1 MTEPLFDSFGRKH
14 DYLRVSLTER
24 CNLRCRY
31 CMPEEGI
38 ELSPR
43 DHICTRQELLRLIDE
58 FIRLGVRKVRLTG
71 GEPLV
76 RKDAGEIIDALAER
90 PVSLAMTTNAVLV
103 DRHLERMK
111 KAGLTNLN
119 VSLDSLDADRF
130 MMITRRTHF
139 DKVMN
144 NIDLLIREDFNLK
157 INCVVIRGMN
167 EVEIPEF
174 VEWTRDL
181 PISVRFIE
189 FMPFDGNR
197 WQTEKMVPYAEI
209 MDHIREHYSF
219 EKLDDGPHD
228 TTKHYRVPG
237 YKGTFGVISSM
248 TEHFCGSCNRIRLM
262 ANGAIKNCLFSES
275 ETDLLPALRNG
286 DEVEPIIRDA
296 IMNKKAKHAGMSNL
310 ATQHNRTMTT
320 IGG

>member
-1 MTEPLFDSFGRKH
+1 MAEPLFDTYGRKH

-43 DHICTRQELLRLIDE
+43 KHICTREELLWLIDE
-58 FIRLGVRKVRLTG
+58 FIRLGVKKIRLTG

-90 PVSLAMTTNAVLV
+90 PVSLAMTTNAVLI
-103 DRHLERMK
+103 DRHIERLK
-111 KAGLTNLN
+111 RAGLTNLN
-119 VSLDSLDADRF
+119 VSLDALDADRF
-130 MMITRRTHF
+130 LMMTRRTNF
-139 DKVMN
+139 DKVMS
-144 NIDLLIREDFNLK
+144 NIDLLIREGFNLK

-167 EVEIPEF
+167 EAEIPGF
-174 VEWTRDL
+174 VEWTRNQ

-197 WQTEKMVPYAEI
+197 WQTEKMVSYAEI
-209 MDHIREHYSF
+209 MDHIREYFSF
-219 EKLDDGPHD
+219 EKLEDAPND

-237 YKGTFGVISSM
+237 YRGNFGVISSM

-262 ANGAIKNCLFSES
+262 ANGAIKNCLFSDS
-275 ETDLLPALRNG
+275 ETDLLTPLRNN
-286 DEVEPIIRDA
+286 EAVEPIIRQA
-296 IMNKKAKHAGMSNL
+296 ITNKKAKHAGMDNISKQ
-310 ATQHNRTMTT
+310 TNRTMTT